1 MQFSS
6 YPRAKAFL
14 WHLGGSLF
22 LGLVALALVFH
33 VWYPSP
39 LNAAV
44 GVTTIFLILVSVDVV
59 LGPVLTLVVFNPQKK
74 TLKMDLTAI
83 VLVQLCAF
91 AYGLWTVAEA
101 RPAWIVFNSD
111 RFDVVQAVDIDRR
124 KIADAKPEY
133 QEVSWFGPKWVA
145 ATSPSDE
152 GERKQILMEAVMAGV
167 DIAQRPNRY
176 QPLDSAEDKIREKS
190 RDLSLLKKFNPP
202 GVVDE
207 TLKKYPDADA
217 WLPLKGRVSSVVVL
231 VSRRDANI
239 VAVADLSPWG

>member
-1 MQFSS
+1 MQLSS
-6 YPRAKAFL
+6 HPRVNAFL
-14 WHLGGSLF
+14 WHLGGSLL
-22 LGLVALALVFH
+22 LGLIALALVFH

-39 LNAAV
+39 LDAAV

-74 TLKMDLTAI
+74 TLKMDLAVI

-91 AYGLWTVAEA
+91 AYGVWSVAEA
-101 RPAWIVFNSD
+101 RPAWIVFNAE

-133 QEVSWFGPKWVA
+133 QDVSWLGPKWVA

-152 GERKQILMEAVMAGV
+152 GERKQILIEAVMAGV

-176 QPLDSAEDKIREKS
+176 QPLDSATDKIREKS
-190 RDLSLLKKFNPP
+190 RELSLLKKFNSASL
-202 GVVDE
+202 VDE
-207 TLKKYPDADA
+207 TLKKYPEADA

-231 VSRRDANI
+231 VNRRDANI
-239 VAVADLSPWG
+239 IAITDLSPWG